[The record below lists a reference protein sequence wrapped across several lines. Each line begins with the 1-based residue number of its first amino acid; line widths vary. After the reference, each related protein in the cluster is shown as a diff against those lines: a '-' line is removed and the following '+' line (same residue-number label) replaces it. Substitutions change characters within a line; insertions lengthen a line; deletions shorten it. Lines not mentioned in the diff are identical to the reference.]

1 MDGLGAEVSA
11 KIRSAIKAKLIELE
25 AYVDDELPDYIMVMV
40 ANNRTKTQMEEDL
53 GLFLN
58 NNTTAFTNWLHAVLE
73 KLKKVTLEEV
83 TKKEVK
89 KKKKIKKV
97 FEKTVK
103 RTEDAKEKSGKD
115 AGRMEREDR
124 RRREGKEKAERASGR
139 AKSKERKSSSSR
151 SSKPPPKGVPRL
163 RRWSF
168 FSCDAMAMFYF
179 LQ

>member
-83 TKKEVK
+83 TKKEGS
-89 KKKKIKKV
+89 
-97 FEKTVK
+97 EE
-103 RTEDAKEKSGKD
+103 EDKE
-115 AGRMEREDR
+115 
-124 RRREGKEKAERASGR
+124 
-139 AKSKERKSSSSR
+139 
-151 SSKPPPKGVPRL
+151 
-163 RRWSF
+163 SF
-168 FSCDAMAMFYF
+168 
-179 LQ
+179 